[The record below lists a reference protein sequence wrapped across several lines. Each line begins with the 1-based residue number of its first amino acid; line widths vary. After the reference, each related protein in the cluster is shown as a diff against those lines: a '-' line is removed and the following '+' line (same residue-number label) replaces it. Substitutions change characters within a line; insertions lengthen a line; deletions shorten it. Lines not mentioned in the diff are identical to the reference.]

1 MIKTKIMTAQEN
13 TNVFQIYDFFRKK
26 KVNKKQ
32 ASDKWDVTSF
42 HRLIGQNLHEVLT
55 LGKELFMFFG
65 DSCLRY
71 THFIFLTNYWKLKY
85 IATA

>member
-1 MIKTKIMTAQEN
+1 MRTQTYCKFMI
-13 TNVFQIYDFFRKK
+13 FSGK